1 MFLSFLSKIHVWKII
16 YFQGE
21 VPNEVE
27 PEQEETN
34 DAVQELKKVHTEG
47 GFDNAPSWSEELCN
61 QIQKADHWTS
71 IAQKLQF
78 SDTDISTW
86 SNHSNPTESML
97 KEWFLTKK
105 KPDAT
110 IGLLEVF
117 KELEMQEYV
126 DLIENY
132 SKKIEKLSRENSYD
146 EESDAPQVLINFE
159 RSSSERAQV
168 LKQDLEKLD
177 LVVWLDESKM
187 DTSAD
192 KISLNK
198 R

>member
-1 MFLSFLSKIHVWKII
+1 MP
-16 YFQGE
+16 E
-21 VPNEVE
+21 AE
-27 PEQEETN
+27 PEEPQQEETS
-34 DAVQELKKVHTEG
+34 DTVQELEKAPIEG
-47 GFDNAPSWSEELCN
+47 GLVNAPSWSEELCI

-71 IAQKLQF
+71 IADKLKF

-86 SNHSNPTESML
+86 NNHSNPTESML

-110 IGLLEVF
+110 LGLLEVF
-117 KELEMQEYV
+117 KELNMQEYV
-126 DLIENY
+126 DLIEKY
-132 SKKIEKLSRENSYD
+132 SKRVEQLSRENSYD
-146 EESDAPQVLINFE
+146 EELDAPHVLINFE
-159 RSSSERAQV
+159 SSSLEWARV

-187 DTSAD
+187 DTSRSSSSS
-192 KISLNK
+192 KSS